1 MKDECCT
8 CHRRVENCEVLIL
21 TPEEKKAIGKA
32 APEKLFYCKPCYRIL
47 TNRELGAQ
55 FLRGLAETGL
65 RRAGV
70 VGAEARATKF
80 HQDLLSKVPKQ

>member
-1 MKDECCT
+1 MKNECCV
-8 CHRRVENCEVLIL
+8 CHRKAENCEVLIL
-21 TPEEKKAIGKA
+21 TPEEKKAIGKE
-32 APEKLFYCKPCYRIL
+32 APEQLFYCKPCYRIL

-70 VGAEARATKF
+70 MGAEARATKF